1 MNKDLAKVQECVD
14 LSPILTKLK
23 LKLQKELEFH
33 SDGSYQIGVLIII
46 GIISLVIQIVV
57 ACRKDKTAR
66 AEMAGYLRDL
76 RSLPK
81 RKTIRLRR
89 QLLILWH
96 ENKSTVTSVDSSSEN
111 PLLMALYKVSDE
123 LDNEDADEI
132 IRVADFSVRQ
142 K

>member
-1 MNKDLAKVQECVD
+1 MNNDLAKVQECVD

-33 SDGSYQIGVLIII
+33 SDGSCQIGVLIII

-57 ACRKDKTAR
+57 ACRKEQATQ
-66 AEMAGYLRDL
+66 AELAGYLRDL
-76 RSLPK
+76 RALPK

-89 QLLILWH
+89 KLLALWH
-96 ENKSTVTSVDSSSEN
+96 ENKSTITSIDSSGEN
-111 PLLMALYKVSDE
+111 PLLLALYKVSDE

>member
-1 MNKDLAKVQECVD
+1 MLTAHPHHLV
-14 LSPILTKLK
+14 TKLK

-33 SDGSYQIGVLIII
+33 SDGSCQIAVLIII

-57 ACRKDKTAR
+57 ACRKDKTTQ
-66 AEMAGYLRDL
+66 AELAGYLRDL

-89 QLLILWH
+89 KLLALWR
-96 ENKSTVTSVDSSSEN
+96 ENESTITAAGPAGEN
-111 PLLMALYKVSDE
+111 PLLVALYKVSDE

-132 IRVADFSVRQ
+132 IRVADFSAKQ